1 MTREAQLKD
10 LEQGIQAYMSA
21 FGSAPPGYRF
31 PFLGETPAVLAALKA
46 KNMTVMSVDTGIDDW
61 APNDMRTDVMVRRL
75 LDNLNAKGGGIILM
89 HDANGPT
96 ADALPAMLKALKDNG
111 YKVVHVRWEQ

>member
-1 MTREAQLKD
+1 
-10 LEQGIQAYMSA
+10 
-21 FGSAPPGYRF
+21 
-31 PFLGETPAVLAALKA
+31 
-46 KNMTVMSVDTGIDDW
+46 
-61 APNDMRTDVMVRRL
+61 
-75 LDNLNAKGGGIILM
+75 M